1 MFNFLIVRVLE
12 SNSFTLPNT
21 IIYGDVELRPASV
34 DSDKELSALKES
46 ADDHRLQF
54 DKYTYAARICTIVS
68 SETVLEALSI
78 AADRF
83 STILDL
89 SASKFHISNV
99 DVSEIGFAKNL
110 ASGELHPVKRW
121 GFNPSTSF
129 VMSHGN
135 IQRMDDINYILG
147 LDCEL
152 SQRYL
157 RALHWARH
165 GRHENNSQLKILF
178 NWFTL
183 EALLKEGESDNIS
196 SNICFLMGF
205 PNNKK
210 RLEISEP
217 FLASISDHPRYDFWK
232 KKLIEDVDK
241 IRIFRNN
248 SAHSGFRIVDF
259 SKPVLALYS
268 QIMIYGTSRSLG
280 AVRFALL
287 NNVKTLVEF
296 KENIANIFENT
307 ARANDIHGNIIYS
320 LDQVLLNGNDI
331 YL

>member
-1 MFNFLIVRVLE
+1 MFNFLVVKVLE
-12 SNSFTLPNT
+12 SNSFTLPHT
-21 IIYGDVELRPASV
+21 LVYGDVELRPASV
-34 DSDKELSALKES
+34 DSDKELRALKES

-54 DKYTYAARICTIVS
+54 DKYSYAARICTIVFAG
-68 SETVLEALSI
+68 TTLEALSI
-78 AADRF
+78 ASDRF
-83 STILDL
+83 SIILDL
-89 SASKFHISNV
+89 NASKFHISNV
-99 DVSEIGFAKNL
+99 DVSEIGFTKNL
-110 ASGELHPVKRW
+110 ASGDLYPVKKW
-121 GFNPSTSF
+121 GFSPATSF
-129 VMSHGN
+129 VVSHGD

-183 EALLKEGESDNIS
+183 EALLKDGESDNIS
-196 SNICFLMGF
+196 TNICFLMGF

-210 RLEISEP
+210 RLEISKP
-217 FLASISDHPRYDFWK
+217 FLSSITNHPRYDFWK
-232 KKLIEDVDK
+232 KKLIEDVDQ

-259 SKPVLALYS
+259 PKPVLALYS
-268 QIMIYGTSRSLG
+268 EIMIYGTSRSLG

-287 NNVKTLVEF
+287 NNVKTLLEF
-296 KENIANIFENT
+296 KENIANIFENI
-307 ARANDIHGNIIYS
+307 ARSDDIHGNIIYS
-320 LDQVLLNGNDI
+320 LDQILLNRSDS

>member
-1 MFNFLIVRVLE
+1 
-12 SNSFTLPNT
+12 
-21 IIYGDVELRPASV
+21 
-34 DSDKELSALKES
+34 
-46 ADDHRLQF
+46 
-54 DKYTYAARICTIVS
+54 
-68 SETVLEALSI
+68 
-78 AADRF
+78 
-83 STILDL
+83 
-89 SASKFHISNV
+89 
-99 DVSEIGFAKNL
+99 
-110 ASGELHPVKRW
+110 
-121 GFNPSTSF
+121 
-129 VMSHGN
+129 
-135 IQRMDDINYILG
+135 
-147 LDCEL
+147 
-152 SQRYL
+152 
-157 RALHWARH
+157 
-165 GRHENNSQLKILF
+165 
-178 NWFTL
+178 
-183 EALLKEGESDNIS
+183 
-196 SNICFLMGF
+196 MGF

-320 LDQVLLNGNDI
+320 LDQVLLNGNDS
-331 YL
+331 YF

>member
-1 MFNFLIVRVLE
+1 MFSFLVVKVLE
-12 SNSFTLPNT
+12 FNSFTLPDT
-21 IIYGDVELRPASV
+21 LIYGDVELRPASV
-34 DSDKELSALKES
+34 DSAKELAALKES
-46 ADDHRLQF
+46 AEDYGLQF
-54 DKYTYAARICTIVS
+54 DKYTYTARICTIVS
-68 SETVLEALSI
+68 SETIPEALSI
-78 AADRF
+78 ASDRF

-89 SASKFHISNV
+89 NATKFHISNV

-110 ASGELHPVKRW
+110 VSGELHPIKRR
-121 GFNPSTSF
+121 GFNPSISF

-152 SQRYL
+152 SHRYL

-165 GRHENNSQLKILF
+165 GRHENNAQLKILF

-183 EALLKEGESDNIS
+183 EALLKEGEFDNIS
-196 SNICFLMGF
+196 SNVCFLMGF
-205 PNNKK
+205 PNSKK
-210 RLEISEP
+210 RLEISKS
-217 FLASISDHPRYDFWK
+217 FLASVVDHPRYDFWK
-232 KKLIEDVDK
+232 RKLIEDVDQ

-259 SKPVLALYS
+259 SKPILALYS
-268 QIMIYGTSRSLG
+268 QIMIFGTSRSLG

-287 NNVKTLVEF
+287 NNINTLLEF
-296 KENIANIFENT
+296 KENLAYIFENT
-307 ARANDIHGNIIYS
+307 ATANDIHGNIIHS
-320 LDQVLLNGNDI
+320 LDRILLNGDNS